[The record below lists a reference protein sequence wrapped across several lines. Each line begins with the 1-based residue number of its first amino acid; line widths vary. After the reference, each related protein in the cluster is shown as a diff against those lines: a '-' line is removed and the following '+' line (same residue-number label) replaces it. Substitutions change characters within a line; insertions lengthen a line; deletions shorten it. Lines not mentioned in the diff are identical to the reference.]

1 MPTDYIEMVF
11 AFIIGLICGVIVGW
25 VTLNWHVE
33 DKYREFAVKEKIAYY
48 TNDVNGKVVFKFK
61 SNCE

>member
-1 MPTDYIEMVF
+1 MDEDLKEGLFVIFMVF
-11 AFIIGLICGVIVGW
+11 FSLIFGIFIGVGAGSKMEEK
-25 VTLNWHVE
+25 N
-33 DKYREFAVKEKIAYY
+33 AVKAGAAYY